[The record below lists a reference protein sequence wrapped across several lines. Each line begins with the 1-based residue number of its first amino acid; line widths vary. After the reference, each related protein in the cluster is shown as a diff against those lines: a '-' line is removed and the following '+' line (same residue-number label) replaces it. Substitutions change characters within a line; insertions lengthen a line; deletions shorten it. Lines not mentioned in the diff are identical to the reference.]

1 MDDFYQRLPEG
12 QGFAAAFDDAL
23 YRPVPRDWIVA
34 TTDVVGATAAIAAGR
49 YKDVTIAGALGTVAL
64 ANHLGSLEFP
74 FFFGGDGMMFL
85 LPPEHLAA
93 ASVLLDETRELV
105 QRISGLELR
114 VAVFPVGTLYR
125 LGASMEIARVRVSPT
140 YVQAVGRGDAFA
152 LAERILKGEL
162 STDSG
167 IEDDTGV
174 RSSVVSAGKGHDG
187 VSAGVRLA
195 ADYSGFS
202 CRWRD
207 IPSHRGETL
216 SLIIECPAGSGASS
230 EGWGNLETIQA
241 RIRSQLGD
249 PDHAHP
255 LSISL
260 QTTRAF
266 HRGAEVEALVH
277 TNGRRALS
285 YRLQRLNIAMQVWI
299 VRMAIFLQ
307 LPLWAMGKELRRVRE
322 DNIQNSDVQKL
333 DGTLKMV
340 LAVTPDERQRI
351 IRDLEQ
357 QQIAGAMCFGY
368 HVADRAIMTCL
379 LRLDQGFE
387 VHFVDAADGGYAMA
401 ARMLKDQQRQQRGVA
416 GHRPSG

>member
-34 TTDVVGATAAIAAGR
+34 TTDVVGATAAIAEGR

-74 FFFGGDGMMFL
+74 FFFGGDGMVFL

-93 ASVLLDETRELV
+93 AIVLLDDTRELV

-114 VAVFPVGTLYR
+114 MAVFPVGTLYR

-162 STDSG
+162 STDSA
-167 IEDDTGV
+167 IEDGSGV
-174 RSSVVSAGKGHDG
+174 RSSVVGAGKRDDG
-187 VSAGVRLA
+187 VSGGVGPA
-195 ADYSGFS
+195 ANYSGFS

-216 SLIIECPAGSGASS
+216 SLIIECIAASGTSG

-241 RIRSQLGD
+241 RIWSQLGD

-266 HRGAEVEALVH
+266 HRGAEVEALVRA
-277 TNGRRALS
+277 NGRRTLT
-285 YRLQRLNIAMQVWI
+285 YHLQRLNIAMQVFI
-299 VRMAIFLQ
+299 VRTAVLLR
-307 LPLWAMGKELRRVRE
+307 LPMQGMGKELRRVRE
-322 DNIQNSDVQKL
+322 DNIQNSDVHKL

-340 LAVTPDERQRI
+340 LAVTPDERERI

-357 QQIAGAMCFGY
+357 QQMAGKICFGY

-379 LRLDQGFE
+379 IRRDHGFE

-401 ARMLKDQQRQQRGVA
+401 ARMLKDQRRRGA
-416 GHRPSG
+416 DHRP